1 MNPET
6 EHKISVFI
14 DILIETLVR
23 VEAEAKEND

>member
-1 MNPET
+1 MIPET
-6 EHKISVFI
+6 EHKIAVFI